1 MKNDTY
7 IKIKDVFNMAVH
19 ENVLPEHVKGLTLH
33 AKCTLIH
40 DIVDA
45 LRRKEP
51 QSKYGTA
58 RHTRDSLVTIVDS
71 FASSDALADFQERK
85 GRSFLNE
92 IERNENG
99 RSILNNIAAWSD
111 VETDKMKETLIAT
124 SKLHLE
130 IYTQGIC
137 GIVPVSYLFGDKDKN
152 KQRFGSLNMG
162 GFVGNLKNGT
172 GKIRVVDNENAQF
185 HLADRALS
193 TMHHQTTHAVQFCL
207 ANAFHHGRMSPNHPL
222 FDDAKMFHAIE
233 VKNAFVPSAILKN
246 TEQHAYV
253 NQVHEIL
260 AEAEGKK
267 ISANLIE
274 LAQ

>member
-7 IKIKDVFNMAVH
+7 DKIKEVFNTAMH
-19 ENVLPEHVKGLTLH
+19 ENVQPEQVSDLTLH

-58 RHTRDSLVTIVDS
+58 RHTRQSLVTIVDS
-71 FASSDALADFQERK
+71 FSASDALADFQARK
-85 GRSFLNE
+85 SRTFLNA

-111 VETDKMKETLIAT
+111 VETDTMKETLIAT

-137 GIVPVSYLFGDKDKN
+137 GIVPVSYLFGDKN
-152 KQRFGSLNMG
+152 KDAQRLGAISLG
-162 GFVGNLKNGT
+162 GFSGDLKNGT
-172 GKIRVVDNENAQF
+172 GTIRVVDNENAQF

-193 TMHHQTTHAVQFCL
+193 TMHHETTHAVQFCL

-233 VKNAFVPSAILKN
+233 VKNAIVPSSILKN

-260 AEAEGKK
+260 AEAEGEKL
-267 ISANLIE
+267 SANLIE

>member
-7 IKIKDVFNMAVH
+7 DRIKEVFNTAMH
-19 ENVLPEHVKGLTLH
+19 ENVQPEQIVDLTLH

-58 RHTRDSLVTIVDS
+58 RHTRQSLVTIVDS
-71 FASSDALADFQERK
+71 FSASDELVEFQETK
-85 GRSFLNE
+85 GRHFLYE
-92 IERNENG
+92 IANTQNG
-99 RSILNNIAAWSD
+99 WLILNNIAAWGSD
-111 VETDKMKETLIAT
+111 GADAMKETLVEA
-124 SKLHLE
+124 SKIHME
-130 IYTQGIC
+130 IYTRGIC
-137 GIVPVSYLFGDKDKN
+137 SVVPVSYLFGDKN
-152 KQRFGSLNMG
+152 KDAQRIGAISLG
-162 GFVGNLKNGT
+162 GFSGDLKNGIGT
-172 GKIRVVDNENAQF
+172 IRVADNENAQF
-185 HLADRALS
+185 HLADKALS
-193 TMHHQTTHAVQFCL
+193 TMHHETTHAVQFCL

-233 VKNAFVPSAILKN
+233 VKNAIVPSSILKN

-260 AEAEGKK
+260 AEAEGEKL
-267 ISANLIE
+267 SANLIE